1 MISSAGDHNGEKILK
16 MLNAALMALRDVLS
30 PEFRSILWKALGLTA
45 LLFMALLLAV
55 EGTISLFASFPWPW
69 LETLVAWVTGL
80 GLFAA
85 FLLLMAPV
93 TAIFAGL
100 FLDDV
105 AELVERRDYPQDP
118 PGRPA
123 DFLTALVTG
132 IEFGLLMLA
141 VFLLVLPL
149 WLLAIGPAVMVMA
162 NAYLMGREF
171 FVMAAMRHMS
181 AREARALRKAH
192 AGQVF
197 AAGLL
202 PALLTH
208 VPFVNLFVP
217 LFATAY
223 FVHIY
228 KAVAGRKPD

>member
-1 MISSAGDHNGEKILK
+1 
-16 MLNAALMALRDVLS
+16 MLNAALLALRDVLS
-30 PEFRSILWKALGLTA
+30 PEFRSILWKALGLTV
-45 LLFMALLLAV
+45 LLFVALLLVV

-93 TAIFAGL
+93 TAVFAGL

-118 PGRPA
+118 PGQSA
-123 DFLTALVTG
+123 DFLTSLITG
-132 IEFGLLMLA
+132 VEFGLLMLG

-149 WLLAIGPAVMVMA
+149 WLLAVGPAVMVMA

-181 AREARALRKAH
+181 AREARALRKAR

-228 KAVAGRKPD
+228 KAVAGRRPG